1 MLPDVCMVEM
11 EGSTFMGLL
20 ILCRLHLFRRAFATA
35 RLASGYNA
43 THTMLAAKKGER
55 KLRVAEGWKLLG
67 PQPVA

>member
-1 MLPDVCMVEM
+1 MLPDACMDET

-35 RLASGYNA
+35 RLASGCNE

-55 KLRVAEGWKLLG
+55 ELRVGEGLG
-67 PQPVA
+67 WLDLSL